1 MTSRPKPYR
10 PPKHAIRMS
19 HDDEDDVFTA
29 RPSIVPKHIRLA
41 MQFHTPSPPSSH
53 SGRSTPSLSSG
64 SSQSSLGL
72 GVGIRLLDPPGGFGG
87 SVSEGNR
94 SVGLGATDKGS
105 YLPTTVCLESFAL
118 VEAFTG
124 IKCEGWVADSIEN
137 AFLAQLQVHE
147 LFGSFQIYLE
157 WMANG
162 QIIMQLFLEMIFN
175 NRYRLCALPGEFLDT
190 PVRPRFNTMIA
201 DIDPKYFILHK
212 FVGDI
217 LRPPAMDWVPREQEM
232 MFGSRMP
239 IEIRYHTEGGVP
251 GSESAGIVAFLRT
264 HMVDLDPPVED
275 LESQKMIPA
284 GEAKA
289 ENPLAKELPKEDNSC
304 AVAYRENEALTG
316 SVVDTQS
323 PVAQTTAADSSTMP
337 ATMLYPI
344 PLDDGLTGSEANAA
358 PLPSGTNCTGDI
370 RKDDIDGATAVAN
383 VLTAQY
389 KLAVIST
396 LEHENTGRPP
406 HPSAP
411 KESSNQRPT
420 GGIV

>member
-1 MTSRPKPYR
+1 MGKT
-10 PPKHAIRMS
+10 
-19 HDDEDDVFTA
+19 
-29 RPSIVPKHIRLA
+29 
-41 MQFHTPSPPSSH
+41 
-53 SGRSTPSLSSG
+53 
-64 SSQSSLGL
+64 
-72 GVGIRLLDPPGGFGG
+72 
-87 SVSEGNR
+87 
-94 SVGLGATDKGS
+94 
-105 YLPTTVCLESFAL
+105 SFAL

-137 AFLAQLQVHE
+137 AFLAQPQVDE

-162 QIIMQLFLEMIFN
+162 QIIMRDRTGAGDPELFLEMIVN
-175 NRYRLCALPGEFLDT
+175 DRYRLCALPGEFLDT
-190 PVRPRFNTMIA
+190 PVRPRFNTTIA

-217 LRPPAMDWVPREQEM
+217 VWMCGGAAPVSDYKEDDETPVSDYEEDEEEDMVVSDINIGTLLGKLRSPAMDWVPREQEM
-232 MFGSRMP
+232 MFGSR
-239 IEIRYHTEGGVP
+239 GVP
-251 GSESAGIVAFLRT
+251 GSESAGIVAFLRAR
-264 HMVDLDPPVED
+264 MVDLDPPAED
-275 LESQKMIPA
+275 LESQKTIPA

-289 ENPLAKELPKEDNSC
+289 ENPLAKELPKEDNGC

-323 PVAQTTAADSSTMP
+323 PVAQTIAADSSTMP

-370 RKDDIDGATAVAN
+370 RKDDIDGATAVAD
-383 VLTAQY
+383 VLTVQC

-396 LEHENTGRPP
+396 LEHENTGHVQCYRAK
-406 HPSAP
+406 SVVA
-411 KESSNQRPT
+411 QRVDHVQ
-420 GGIV
+420 GEL